1 MSEHAHMP
9 PSGAATRPHTAAVL
23 ERDERPWGS
32 YEVLVDAPTH
42 KVKRIFVQ
50 PGQRLS
56 LQRHRHRDEHWYVVH
71 GEATVTIGETDHRL
85 SRGESV
91 NIPRTTLHRIH
102 NTGPVELLFIE
113 VQTGDYFG
121 EDDIERIQDDYRRA

>member
-1 MSEHAHMP
+1 MP
-9 PSGAATRPHTAAVL
+9 PSGLANRPHTAAVL

-56 LQRHRHRDEHWYVVH
+56 LQRHGHRDEHWYVVH
-71 GEATVTIGETDHRL
+71 GEATVTIGETDYRL